1 MERRSSS
8 RIVTT
13 FNAEFSLEEYNYT
26 GVIENIS
33 EDGICMRFLSSST
46 PIEFTPGTELELN
59 IKSSPEETMNLR
71 CVIKWSKSI
80 SPDRLSGSAGMEII
94 NPPPEYEELLKKQ
107 EYIDLYSDDN

>member
-1 MERRSSS
+1 MERRRSR

-13 FNAEFSLEEYNYT
+13 LDAEFSLEENNYT

-33 EDGICMRFLSSST
+33 NEGIYMRLLSAGA

-59 IKSSPEETMNLR
+59 IKLSPEETMNLN
-71 CVIKWSKSI
+71 CVIRWSKSI

-94 NPPPEYEELLKKQ
+94 NPPAEFGELLKKQ
-107 EYIDLYSDDN
+107 EYIDLYSDEG

>member
-13 FNAEFSLEEYNYT
+13 FDAEFSLEENNYT

-33 EDGICMRFLSSST
+33 EEGICMRFPSST
-46 PIEFTPGTELELN
+46 APIEFTPGTELYLN
-59 IKSSPEETMNLR
+59 IKPSPEETMNLH
-71 CVIKWSKSI
+71 CVIRWSI
-80 SPDRLSGSAGMEII
+80 SISRDRLSGSAGMEII
-94 NPPPEYEELLKKQ
+94 NPSAEYGELLKKQ

>member
-1 MERRSSS
+1 MERRRSR

-13 FNAEFSLEEYNYT
+13 LDAEFSLEENNYT

-33 EDGICMRFLSSST
+33 EEGICMRFLSSST

-59 IKSSPEETMNLR
+59 IKSSPEETMNLH
-71 CVIKWSKSI
+71 CEIKWSQSI

-94 NPPPEYEELLKKQ
+94 NPPEEYGELLKKQ
-107 EYIDLYSDDN
+107 EYIDLYSDDD

>member
-1 MERRSSS
+1 MAKRCSR

-13 FNAEFSLEEYNYT
+13 LDAEFSLDENNYT

-33 EDGICMRFLSSST
+33 KEGIYIRLLNAGT

-59 IKSSPEETMNLR
+59 IKPSPEETMNLH
-71 CVIKWSKSI
+71 CVIRWSKSI
-80 SPDRLSGSAGMEII
+80 SPDRLTGSAGMEII
-94 NPPPEYEELLKKQ
+94 NPPPEYGELLKKQ